1 MVTDRRIPS
10 PPGGRRPR
18 AQAGRTVDDSGKR
31 ALFSASPGADPGPPS
46 PGAGGKEA
54 LFSAGRKTPGTVL
67 VECESCRRRTR
78 LDYLELA
85 RAHLPVW
92 LWLPWRR
99 HSHLI
104 VCPACRR
111 RGWMRVDW
119 FS

>member
-1 MVTDRRIPS
+1 VVNDGRIPS

-18 AQAGRTVDDSGKR
+18 AARSGPIDTTGKR
-31 ALFSASPGADPGPPS
+31 ALFSPSPGADPGRPS
-46 PGAGGKEA
+46 RGAPGKEA
-54 LFSAGRKTPGTVL
+54 LFSAGRKLPGTVL
-67 VECESCRRRTR
+67 VECETCRRRTR
-78 LDYLELA
+78 LDYVELA

-92 LWLPWRR
+92 LWVPWRR

-104 VCPACRR
+104 TCPACRR

>member
-1 MVTDRRIPS
+1 VSDRPAS
-10 PPGGRRPR
+10 PPPGGRRPR
-18 AQAGRTVDDSGKR
+18 ATPSRAVDATGKR
-31 ALFSASPGADPGPPS
+31 ALFSPAPGADPGRPS
-46 PGAGGKEA
+46 RGAAGREA
-54 LFSAGRKTPGTVL
+54 LFSAGHKTPGTVL